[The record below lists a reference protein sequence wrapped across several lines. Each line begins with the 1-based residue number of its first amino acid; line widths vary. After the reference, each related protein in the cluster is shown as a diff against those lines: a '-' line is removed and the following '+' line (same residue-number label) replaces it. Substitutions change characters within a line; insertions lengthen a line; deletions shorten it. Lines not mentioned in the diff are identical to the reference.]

1 MGLVEKWN
9 TLARKKIYINHTF
22 EIGVGRL
29 VYSAILFIISVIW
42 GVLAGATAL
51 QIMPSV
57 LLWAR
62 SFQQSEKAISIQ
74 NEKERLSKLE
84 E

>member
-9 TLARKKIYINHTF
+9 KLAKKNIYINDTF

-29 VYSAILFIISVIW
+29 VYSGILFTISVIW
-42 GVLAGATAL
+42 GLLAGATPV

-57 LLWAR
+57 LLWVR
-62 SFQQSEKAISIQ
+62 SFKQK
-74 NEKERLSKLE
+74 EKEE
-84 E
+84 

>member
-9 TLARKKIYINHTF
+9 TLAKKKIYINETF

-29 VYSAILFIISVIW
+29 VFSAIIFGVQVLW
-42 GVLAGATAL
+42 GVLAGATPV

-57 LLWAR
+57 LTWLA
-62 SFQQSEKAISIQ
+62 SLKQK
-74 NEKERLSKLE
+74 EKEIII
-84 E
+84 

>member
-9 TLARKKIYINHTF
+9 TLAKKNIYINSTF

-29 VYSAILFIISVIW
+29 VYSGILFSISIIW
-42 GVLAGATAL
+42 GILAGATAV

-57 LLWAR
+57 LLWVR
-62 SFQQSEKAISIQ
+62 SFKQKEKT
-74 NEKERLSKLE
+74 EKND
-84 E
+84 